1 MDIHDKTSIDA
12 LVTYV
17 KEREPLTEHDYS
29 PGRDDRILVL
39 RFVLPDGGKRELAI
53 TPELWQHTSDVL
65 SLTEHMEKYNW
76 QTTLSPA
83 SRRHLTFGDAG
94 WIDPKT

>member
-17 KEREPLTEHDYS
+17 KRREPLTEHDYS
-29 PGRDDRILVL
+29 PGRGDRILVL
-39 RFVLPDGGKRELAI
+39 RFVLPGGGRRELAI

-65 SLTEHMEKYNW
+65 SLTAYMEKYSW
-76 QTTLSPA
+76 QTALSPE
-83 SRRHLTFGDAG
+83 SGRHLTLGDAG
-94 WIDPKT
+94 WIDPKP

>member
-39 RFVLPDGGKRELAI
+39 RFVLPDGESVNSPSRPSCG
-53 TPELWQHTSDVL
+53 S
-65 SLTEHMEKYNW
+65 
-76 QTTLSPA
+76 TLPTYF
-83 SRRHLTFGDAG
+83 R
-94 WIDPKT
+94 

>member
-83 SRRHLTFGDAG
+83 SRRHLTLGDAG

>member
-1 MDIHDKTSIDA
+1 MGIHDKTSIEA

-39 RFVLPDGGKRELAI
+39 RFVLPGGGKRELAI
-53 TPELWQHTSDVL
+53 TPELWQHTSDVR
-65 SLTEHMEKYNW
+65 SLTVHMEKYSW
-76 QTTLSPA
+76 QTTLSQA
-83 SRRHLTFGDAG
+83 SRKRLTLGGRG
-94 WIDPKT
+94 WIDPQT